1 MHYIRIATT
10 AIVFL
15 TTVVFSA
22 AGQSGRGEEHVDRGP
37 GQEFISTPRMS
48 LVLRYGDKASIT
60 SLVLNGQSVISG
72 DDGICTSVTTG
83 GVTYSSLHL
92 LSAPVLV
99 KSNGRVEL
107 RGIRYGDKGLVIDET
122 WIFTTGGSTGTGNS
136 FITWEIRRSCSTD
149 LPAEE
154 SAIPVFHF
162 NHLST
167 WEGAYQGYGGLAW
180 FYLFNEK
187 LCTYGVHTSRSSFW
201 NSRSGIGLDVAVD
214 APGKAVAMRYS
225 RDSTDGLDYAITVSD
240 KEMLPKFDSA
250 THRRRYISGRTDVWA
265 PFTIPAARS
274 TQRVTLSYFDFNQR
288 YGRGRF
294 AGLNGSEVSAVLN
307 TIARIGVID
316 SLHYG
321 GNSWHTPYGPI
332 CLHEQYIAQLGLAI
346 DDPAYLKGY
355 QSCLDFY
362 RDHAIEPDGRVYSR
376 WAYSDEDMM
385 PGKGNADGFY
395 EAQWGILMDSNP
407 DLVSNVADLYDLTG
421 DINWVRTHQLSCE
434 AALDWIL
441 RRDRDGNGLVE
452 MMTDG
457 EQQKRGSDW
466 IDIIWASYE
475 NAFVNAKLYHALVKW
490 AAIERQLG
498 SEAKAAIYAAKAE
511 KLKAAFNKPV
521 SEGGFWDADNN
532 CYVHWIDR
540 DKTVHGRNM
549 VTPVNFMAIAYGICD
564 DDVRRRRILD
574 TVEAQMEREHLFFWP
589 LCMTSYARGE
599 GNDWQ
604 WPFPNYENGD
614 LFLSWGSIAVKAYA
628 NYRPELAV
636 KYVKNVLR
644 QYSKDGLAFQRY
656 GRVKQ
661 DGLGDDILSGNSL
674 AIVGLYQSIYGINP
688 LYNRLLLDP
697 HMTAELAGTELTYRF
712 RGERLTIGLDS
723 GKYSVDDG
731 RFKVISAN
739 AFGYMASGDRL
750 DYFNGQCD
758 TASLQ
763 VTTDRRLTVRIGRWS
778 ADRME
783 WVQTVERASAKP
795 LIYMVHQLKPNVTYR
810 VVVAGRVNGNM
821 RSDAKGDLVVGLPA
835 RDARILIQKPS
846 F

>member
-1 MHYIRIATT
+1 MHYIRTTIAVMLF
-10 AIVFL
+10 A
-15 TTVVFSA
+15 TVGFSA
-22 AGQSGRGEEHVDRGP
+22 AGQSTLISVP
-37 GQEFISTPRMS
+37 GMS
-48 LVLRYGDKASIT
+48 LQLHYGNKASIT
-60 SLVLNGQSVISG
+60 SLILNGQPVINR
-72 DDGICTSVTTG
+72 DDGICTSVTVG
-83 GVTYSSLHL
+83 KATYSSLQL
-92 LSAPVLV
+92 KSTPELV
-99 KSNGRVEL
+99 KGNGKVEL
-107 RGIRYGDKGLVIDET
+107 RGIRYGGVDLTIEED
-122 WIFTTGGSTGTGNS
+122 WIFTTGGGTTGGPS
-136 FITWEIRRSCSTD
+136 ITWEIQRRCSTALTAD
-149 LPAEE
+149 E
-154 SAIPVFHF
+154 STAPVFHF

-201 NSRSGIGLDVAVD
+201 NSHSGIGLDVTVD
-214 APGKAVAMRYS
+214 APGKAVAMRYT
-225 RDSTDGLDYAITVSD
+225 RTETDGLDYAITVSD

-250 THRRRYISGRTDVWA
+250 THRRRYIRGRTDVWA
-265 PFTIPAARS
+265 PFTIPEGKS
-274 TQRVTLSYFDFNQR
+274 TQRVTLSAFDFNQR
-288 YGRGRF
+288 YSRGRF
-294 AGLNGSEVSAVLN
+294 VGLNGSEVSAVLN

-346 DDPAYLKGY
+346 DDPSYLKGY

-362 RDHAIEPDGRVYSR
+362 RDHAIEPDGRVYPR

-421 DINWVRTHQLSCE
+421 DIDWVRTHQLSCE

-441 RRDRDGNGLVE
+441 RRDSDGNGLVE
-452 MMTDG
+452 MMTDSQ
-457 EQQKRGSDW
+457 QQKRSSDW

-475 NAFVNAKLYHALVKW
+475 NAFVNAKLYYALGKW

-498 SEAKAAIYAAKAE
+498 NEAKATDYSAKAAK
-511 KLKAAFNKPV
+511 LKTAFNKPV
-521 SEGGFWDADNN
+521 SEGGFWDADNH
-532 CYVHWIDR
+532 CYVHWIGK
-540 DKTVHGRNM
+540 DKSIHGRNM

-564 DDVRRRRILD
+564 DTARRNDILN
-574 TVEAQMEREHLFFWP
+574 TIETQMQRERLFFWP
-589 LCMTSYARGE
+589 LCMTSYAAGE

-604 WPFPNYENGD
+604 WPFPRYENGD

-628 NYRPELAV
+628 DYRPELAV
-636 KYVKNVLR
+636 KYVKNVLK

-656 GRVKQ
+656 GRAKQ

-674 AIVGLYQSIYGINP
+674 SIVGLYQAIYGINP

-697 HMTAELAGTELTYRF
+697 HITAELAGTRLTYRF
-712 RGERLTIGLDS
+712 RGQRLTIGLDS
-723 GKYSVDDG
+723 GRYSVDNG
-731 RFKVISAN
+731 RFRIESAN

-750 DYFNGQCD
+750 EYFNGHSD
-758 TASLQ
+758 TAALQ
-763 VTTDRRLTVRIGRWS
+763 VTADRRLIVRIGQWN

-783 WVQTVERASAKP
+783 WVQTATGGKQ
-795 LIYMVHQLKPNVTYR
+795 LTCFIHQLKPDAAYR
-810 VVVAGRVNGNM
+810 LTVDGKATGDL
-821 RSDAKGDLVVGLPA
+821 RSDAKGDMVFSLTVSQG
-835 RDARILIQKPS
+835 DERILIQKKIL
-846 F
+846 